1 MLIDSQSK
9 IYEKPE
15 TGVYDAVFADYV
27 DLGLVTTTFKGVSK
41 TQKMVRLFWV
51 LNAKDSEG
59 NYFQVVKR
67 VAASMFQKSNLYKV
81 VKGMIDKEPVL
92 SGPLGSFELEDLI
105 GMNNQ
110 LVVKKEVK
118 PDGKVY
124 ANIDSFLPA
133 KVKFQVPTTFV
144 RKKDQKDNYTV
155 PAQAAAS
162 GAPPAASPATIQQQ
176 AIAEDEDIPF

>member
-9 IYEKPE
+9 IYEKPD

-41 TQKMVRLFWV
+41 TQKMIRLFW
-51 LNAKDSEG
+51 LLTTKDTEG
-59 NYFQVVKR
+59 NNFEVVKR

-81 VKGMIDKEPVL
+81 VKGMTDKDPVL
-92 SGPLGSFELEDLI
+92 SGPMGSFELEDLI
-105 GMNNQ
+105 GYNNQ
-110 LVVKKEVK
+110 LVVKKETK

-133 KVKFQVPTTFV
+133 KIKFQVPATYV
-144 RKKDQKDNYTV
+144 RRKDRKDYV
-155 PAQAAAS
+155 QPAQVATAVAAAQQ
-162 GAPPAASPATIQQQ
+162 TQQ
-176 AIAEDEDIPF
+176 AVVEDEEVPF

>member
-1 MLIDSQSK
+1 MLIDSTSK

-15 TGVYDAVFADYV
+15 TGVYDGVFADYI
-27 DLGLVTTTFKGVSK
+27 DLGLVTTTYKGVSK

-105 GMNNQ
+105 GHNNQ
-110 LVVKKEVK
+110 LVVKKESK

-133 KVKFQVPTTFV
+133 KIKFQVPTTFV
-144 RKKDQKDNYTV
+144 RKKDRKDNDAA
-155 PAQAAAS
+155 PAQAVTATAA
-162 GAPPAASPATIQQQ
+162 AVTVPQ
-176 AIAEDEDIPF
+176 DESDDIPF

>member
-9 IYEKPE
+9 VYEKPD

-41 TQKMVRLFWV
+41 TQKMIRLFWV
-51 LNAKDSEG
+51 LTAKDTEG
-59 NYFQVVKR
+59 NNFEVVKR

-81 VKGMIDKEPVL
+81 VKGMTDKEPVL
-92 SGPLGSFELEDLI
+92 SGPMGSFELEDLI
-105 GMNNQ
+105 GYNNQ
-110 LVVKKEVK
+110 LVVKKETK

-133 KVKFQVPTTFV
+133 KIKFQVPPTYV
-144 RKKDQKDNYTV
+144 RRKDRKDNYAA
-155 PAQAAAS
+155 PAQAAAA
-162 GAPPAASPATIQQQ
+162 GAPAATAPAATQAQ